1 MQLATFLAR
10 RIAFNRQRS
19 FSGFIIRLA
28 TAATAL
34 SVAAMIITLAFVN
47 GFQYAVSN
55 KIFNFWGHLRVQEYE
70 PDKASIAEETPWQ
83 PNDTTL
89 QILHL
94 FPQIKQVQAFATKS
108 AVLEKNNEIEG
119 VLFKGV
125 ESNYDFKNLT
135 SFLKQGFFP
144 KFNDRVYSKDI
155 LLSQPVADELQ
166 IKLNDSVNVYFINQ
180 EQGKAS
186 VRRLKVCGIFKTG
199 IDEYDKT
206 FAIGDLRLLRQVYN
220 WKHNEIGGYELFL
233 NDYKKM
239 DTINYQLYEM
249 LPQAWISRT
258 IKEIYPNIF
267 DWLQIQDVNRNVI
280 FTVMAIVA
288 IINLVTCLLILILER
303 TRMTGILKAL
313 GCRDWTIQKIFL
325 YHASLIAIRGIV
337 IGLIFGLGICI
348 LQQQTGFIKMNEAAY
363 YVSEAPVYI
372 IWWQIATVCFITL
385 IACFLALIIP
395 TLFVKKISPVKA
407 IQFR

>member
-1 MQLATFLAR
+1 MQLATFIAR

-70 PDKASIAEETPWQ
+70 PEKAIIAEETPWQ
-83 PNDTTL
+83 PNDTAL
-89 QILHL
+89 QVLHL
-94 FPQIKQVQAFATKS
+94 FPQVKQVQAFATKS
-108 AVLEKNNEIEG
+108 AVIEKNKEIEG

-125 ESNYDFKNLT
+125 ESNYNFNNLK
-135 SFLKQGFFP
+135 SFLKQGSFP
-144 KFNDRVYSKDI
+144 NLNEPAYSKDI
-155 LLSQPVADELQ
+155 LLSEPIANELQ

-180 EQGKAS
+180 QEGRAS
-186 VRRLKVCGIFKTG
+186 VRRLHVCGIFKTG
-199 IDEYDKT
+199 IEEYDKT

-220 WKHNEIGGYELFL
+220 WQHGEIGGYEVFL
-233 NDYKKM
+233 NDYEKM
-239 DTINYQLYEM
+239 DTINYMLYEM
-249 LPQAWISRT
+249 LPQAWVSRT
-258 IKEIYPNIF
+258 IKQIYPNIF

-280 FTVMAIVA
+280 FIVMAIVA

-313 GCRDWTIQKIFL
+313 GSRDWMIQKIFL
-325 YHASLIAIRGIV
+325 YHASLIAVRGMF
-337 IGLIFGLGICI
+337 IGLFIGLGLCI

-372 IWWQIATVCFITL
+372 IWWQVVAVCVSTL
-385 IACFLALIIP
+385 LVCFLALLIP
-395 TLFVKKISPVKA
+395 TWLVKTIRPVKA